1 MNKDKQAHQIA
12 LRRRNKANYRFPP
25 ITWDLI
31 ESLNRMD
38 WSPEQIS
45 VNSPNLIQ
53 FDIDLESK

>member
-1 MNKDKQAHQIA
+1 MHFASEASKYASIRTLDAG
-12 LRRRNKANYRFPP
+12 
-25 ITWDLI
+25 
-31 ESLNRMD
+31 EGSSMD